1 MTGIHICKESNCHT
15 GYELR
20 QYRKDIKV
28 INELTDRM
36 FDRNAMELMQ
46 GIKDITRRTKDGQR
60 LIIPMEDVFKAIET
74 IKAMFS

>member
-1 MTGIHICKESNCHT
+1 MTGIHICKKSNCHT

-46 GIKDITRRTKDGQR
+46 GNKDITRRTKDGQR
-60 LIIPMEDVFKAIET
+60 LVIPMDDVFKAIET